1 MNKKFLK
8 NIICLSLISIL
19 GMSMIACGKKGE
31 SEKSTDKKKIVL
43 GTSADY
49 PPYEFH
55 KIIDGKDTVVGFDVE
70 IAKEIAKDLGADLE
84 INEMKFDG
92 LLAAISTKKVDMVLA
107 GMNPTPERSKSVDF
121 SNIYYTA
128 DHSVM
133 VKKENKDK
141 FKDKSSFKG
150 VKVGVQKGSIQENL
164 AKEQLEGA
172 DLKMLGK
179 VTELILDLQN
189 NKVDAIVVETPVAK
203 AYADKNKDIDITGV
217 TFNINKEEQGS
228 AVAVAK
234 GNEELKKSINKTLD
248 RLIKEGKIDEFV
260 VNANKLVE

>member
-8 NIICLSLISIL
+8 KVICLGLITIL
-19 GMSMIACGKKGE
+19 GASMMACGKKEEAPKEG
-31 SEKSTDKKKIVL
+31 TKKKIVL

-55 KIIDGKDTVVGFDVE
+55 KIIDGKDTIVGFDIE
-70 IAKEIAKDLGADLE
+70 IAKEIAKDLGAELE

-92 LLAAISTKKVDMVLA
+92 LLPALTTNKVDMVLA
-107 GMNPTPERSKSVDF
+107 GMSPTPERSKSVDF

-128 DHSVM
+128 DQSII
-133 VKKENKDK
+133 VKADKKDK
-141 FKDKSSFKG
+141 FKDKTSFKG
-150 VKVGVQKGSIQENL
+150 LKVGVQKGSIQEKL
-164 AKEQLEGA
+164 AEEQLQGA
-172 DLKMLGK
+172 EIKKLGK

-203 AYADKNKDIDITGV
+203 AYTDKNQDLSITDIT
-217 TFNINKEEQGS
+217 FDIEEGQGS
-228 AVAVAK
+228 AVALAK
-234 GNEELKKSINKTLD
+234 GNEELKEAINKSLD

-260 VNANKLVE
+260 VEANKLVE